1 MNYKKHLE
9 NMKLIILLVLFII
22 SVVLA
27 WTKPSGMTGTD
38 LYLKY
43 WYFYIPSIIVAI
55 IIHYTNQK

>member
-1 MNYKKHLE
+1 
-9 NMKLIILLVLFII
+9 MKLIILLVLFII